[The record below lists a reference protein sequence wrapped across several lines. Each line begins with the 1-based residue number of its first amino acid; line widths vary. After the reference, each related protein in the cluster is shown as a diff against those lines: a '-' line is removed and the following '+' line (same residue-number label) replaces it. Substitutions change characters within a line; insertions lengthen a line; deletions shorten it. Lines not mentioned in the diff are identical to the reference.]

1 MNGAARPSGGGL
13 LRLYP
18 RAWRE
23 RYEDEMLALL
33 EIAAIGWRG
42 RVDLVRGALDA
53 RIHAESRVPGVA
65 ALDRAAGCGRSP
77 AQASW
82 RNRCPR
88 TGRAISS
95 RHCRSARPRS
105 SPGRSPLI
113 GCWARRS
120 DRAGR
125 RGAVVAIAVVISQL
139 VWALALAAGFLGL
152 ADSATMMAGQAIG
165 AAGLPR
171 DRPVADPNG
180 RRADRAD
187 PRGRPAGP
195 AVRLADRLA
204 RVRAGLDR
212 DRLHPAA
219 GTSDGT
225 TIAAMRPA

>member
-1 MNGAARPSGGGL
+1 VNGAARPSGGGL

-42 RVDLVRGALDA
+42 RVDLVGGALDA
-53 RIHAESRVPGVA
+53 RIHAESRVPGIA
-65 ALDRAAGCGRSP
+65 ALIAGGLWTVAGTGVL
-77 AQASW
+77 AQPVPPDW
-82 RNRCPR
+82 
-88 TGRAISS
+88 
-95 RHCRSARPRS
+95 
-105 SPGRSPLI
+105 PGHLLETLPIGVAGIVAGTVALI

-165 AAGLPR
+165 AVGCLAIGLLLIRTGDEPIGLLLVAGPPVLLFGWPIAWLAFGLAWTAIGFILLLGPGR
-171 DRPVADPNG
+171 DESGA
-180 RRADRAD
+180 
-187 PRGRPAGP
+187 RPA
-195 AVRLADRLA
+195 
-204 RVRAGLDR
+204 
-212 DRLHPAA
+212 
-219 GTSDGT
+219 
-225 TIAAMRPA
+225 